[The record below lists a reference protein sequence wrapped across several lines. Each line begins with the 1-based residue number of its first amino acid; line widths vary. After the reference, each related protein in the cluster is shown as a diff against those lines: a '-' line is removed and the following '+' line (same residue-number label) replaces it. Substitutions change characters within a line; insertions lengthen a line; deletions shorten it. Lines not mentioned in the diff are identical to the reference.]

1 METNELTKD
10 KNLIK
15 EIQLVKGV
23 FSVLDANEIIMS
35 LINEKINFNKLK
47 RLQIWEGNHSSNTD
61 FIDKRI
67 EELENE
73 KIVLREILKKA
84 KESGYQ
90 VEING
95 LLEISILDK
104 SNV

>member
-1 METNELTKD
+1 METNKLTKD
-10 KNLIK
+10 KSLIK

-23 FSVLDANEIIMS
+23 FSFLDANEIIMS

-47 RLQIWEGNHSSNTD
+47 RLQIWEGNHSSNID

-73 KIVLREILKKA
+73 KIVSREILKKA

-90 VEING
+90 VQING
-95 LLEISILDK
+95 ILEISIL
-104 SNV
+104 NETNI